1 MVTRT
6 VRSVPESDRRP
17 SELEAIE
24 RLRAAIG
31 RLSRRLRPTVAGSEL
46 TPSQISVL
54 FTVVRLGP
62 IGLSELAV
70 MESLNATMLSRI
82 TAQLCDTGLIVR
94 EADPGDRRSAFV
106 APTAAGRRMRER
118 IHRERA
124 RALGAHVKQLDDA
137 QRERLHKCL
146 PVRSLDPVRPCS
158 SGCKGVAPRPSA
170 ARAQRPGHQR
180 ASEQGARFVSLWAGH
195 SAAGRCRC
203 LPSAGRQCRRSA
215 GATAPVTSP
224 RR

>member
-1 MVTRT
+1 MATRT
-6 VRSVPESDRRP
+6 VKAVPESGRQS
-17 SELEAIE
+17 SEPEATE

-31 RLSRRLRPTVAGSEL
+31 RLSRRLRPTVAGSGL

-82 TAQLCDTGLIVR
+82 TAQLCDAGLIVR

-106 APTAAGRRMRER
+106 AATAAGKRMRER

-124 RALGAHVKQLDDA
+124 RALGAHVEQLDDE
-137 QRERLHKCL
+137 QREALWNAL
-146 PVRSLDPVRPCS
+146 PVLEELVERLPD
-158 SGCKGVAPRPSA
+158 
-170 ARAQRPGHQR
+170 
-180 ASEQGARFVSLWAGH
+180 
-195 SAAGRCRC
+195 GR
-203 LPSAGRQCRRSA
+203 GRQGSASGQGGQGGRR
-215 GATAPVTSP
+215 
-224 RR
+224 